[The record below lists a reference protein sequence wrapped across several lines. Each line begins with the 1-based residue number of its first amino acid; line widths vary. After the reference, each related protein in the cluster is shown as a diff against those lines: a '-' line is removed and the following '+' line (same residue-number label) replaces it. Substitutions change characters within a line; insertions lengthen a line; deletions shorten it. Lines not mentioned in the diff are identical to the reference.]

1 MKNRAGTFVNNL
13 SGEMAYRSFRPA
25 DLPPNPPI
33 TISDALL
40 AKRIEANQQIAL
52 LDGLS
57 ARIPS
62 MKLFVS
68 MYIRKEALLSSQIE
82 GTQCT
87 LDDILNPFLDE
98 NVNRDVSDVINY
110 IKATEYA
117 LQRLQEMPLC
127 NRLIREIHKVL
138 LSDTRGAEKNPG
150 EFRYSQNW
158 IGGQGSTLRTARY
171 IPPNP
176 ENMHEAISQLEKYI
190 HAEDSLNPLIQAAL
204 IHYQF
209 ETIHPFL
216 DGNGR
221 IGRLLITL
229 FLMEKNVLST
239 PALYISYY
247 LKLNRVEYYDRMTE
261 VRRTGDYEQWIFFFL
276 QAFTDSARDAI
287 TAIDQLTAL
296 HQESVNTINS
306 FTQRQQ
312 KNLLKLLSYL
322 EAHPIID
329 ISQTADALDLSYN
342 TVAKSITT
350 LMDKGLLQ
358 QTAKNGKARIFSY
371 TKYLEILRKDT

>member
-40 AKRIEANQQIAL
+40 AKLIEANQQIAL

-117 LQRLQEMPLC
+117 LQRLQEMTLC

-329 ISQTADALDLSYN
+329 ISQTADALDLRYN
-342 TVAKSITT
+342 NVAKSITT

>member
-1 MKNRAGTFVNNL
+1 
-13 SGEMAYRSFRPA
+13 
-25 DLPPNPPI
+25 
-33 TISDALL
+33 
-40 AKRIEANQQIAL
+40 
-52 LDGLS
+52 
-57 ARIPS
+57 
-62 MKLFVS
+62 
-68 MYIRKEALLSSQIE
+68 
-82 GTQCT
+82 
-87 LDDILNPFLDE
+87 
-98 NVNRDVSDVINY
+98 
-110 IKATEYA
+110 
-117 LQRLQEMPLC
+117 
-127 NRLIREIHKVL
+127 
-138 LSDTRGAEKNPG
+138 
-150 EFRYSQNW
+150 
-158 IGGQGSTLRTARY
+158 
-171 IPPNP
+171 
-176 ENMHEAISQLEKYI
+176 
-190 HAEDSLNPLIQAAL
+190 
-204 IHYQF
+204 
-209 ETIHPFL
+209 
-216 DGNGR
+216 
-221 IGRLLITL
+221 
-229 FLMEKNVLST
+229 MEKNVLST

-287 TAIDQLTAL
+287 TAIDHLTAL

>member
-1 MKNRAGTFVNNL
+1 M
-13 SGEMAYRSFRPA
+13 
-25 DLPPNPPI
+25 
-33 TISDALL
+33 
-40 AKRIEANQQIAL
+40 
-52 LDGLS
+52 
-57 ARIPS
+57 
-62 MKLFVS
+62 
-68 MYIRKEALLSSQIE
+68 
-82 GTQCT
+82 
-87 LDDILNPFLDE
+87 DE

-150 EFRYSQNW
+150 EFRYSKNW

>member
-40 AKRIEANQQIAL
+40 AKLIEANQQIAL

-171 IPPNP
+171 IP
-176 ENMHEAISQLEKYI
+176 
-190 HAEDSLNPLIQAAL
+190 LIL
-204 IHYQF
+204 K
-209 ETIHPFL
+209 TCMK
-216 DGNGR
+216 
-221 IGRLLITL
+221 L
-229 FLMEKNVLST
+229 FPS
-239 PALYISYY
+239 
-247 LKLNRVEYYDRMTE
+247 
-261 VRRTGDYEQWIFFFL
+261 
-276 QAFTDSARDAI
+276 
-287 TAIDQLTAL
+287 
-296 HQESVNTINS
+296 
-306 FTQRQQ
+306 
-312 KNLLKLLSYL
+312 
-322 EAHPIID
+322 
-329 ISQTADALDLSYN
+329 
-342 TVAKSITT
+342 
-350 LMDKGLLQ
+350 
-358 QTAKNGKARIFSY
+358 
-371 TKYLEILRKDT
+371 